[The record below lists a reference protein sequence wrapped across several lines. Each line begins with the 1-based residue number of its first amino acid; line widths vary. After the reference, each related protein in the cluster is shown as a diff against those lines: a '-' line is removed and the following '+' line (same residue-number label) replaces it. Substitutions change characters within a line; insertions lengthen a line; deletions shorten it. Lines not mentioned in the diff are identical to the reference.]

1 MFFEDNQKTDTGGF
15 IVMSRFSFN
24 PFYEPEPSWAS
35 GRCGAFTN
43 PDIQAFH
50 QSLAGYTPTPLIERP
65 ALARQLGVRALYIK
79 DEAHRFGIKAFKA
92 LGASYAIFRYLKREW
107 ESLYGNDFD
116 VDAFQDPGKMAR
128 VREKTFC
135 AATDGNHGRAVAWTA
150 RKLNQRAVI
159 YMPDN
164 TVQARI
170 DNIEIEGARVILV
183 KGTFDDCVARCDADA
198 RANDWIAIADIALKE
213 DMEIPNHIM
222 AGYSTLFHELD
233 TLNTPEKPQI
243 DLLLLQA
250 GVGGFAAAGSWF
262 YTHRYGKNRPYLI
275 CVEPTESDC
284 LLESIRSGNG
294 APRETLGKQTS
305 IMAGLNCGTPSM
317 TAWPIIKD
325 AVDAFIAIEDPYAEE
340 AIRAYYYAESGDIP
354 IVSCESGASGLAG
367 LMALCRESAL
377 EPIRQRI
384 GLSDCSVLLVNTE
397 GDTDPVN
404 FNQIINASGSWRG

>member
-1 MFFEDNQKTDTGGF
+1 
-15 IVMSRFSFN
+15 MSRFSFN

-43 PDIQAFH
+43 PDIQTFH
-50 QSLAGYTPTPLIERP
+50 RSLAGYTPTPLIERP
-65 ALARQLGVRALYIK
+65 ALAGKLGVRKLYIK

-92 LGASYAIFRYLKREW
+92 LGASYAIFRYLKGEW
-107 ESLYGNDFD
+107 KSLYGDEFG
-116 VDAFQDPGKMAR
+116 VDAFQDSGKM
-128 VREKTFC
+128 VRLGEKTFC

-150 RKLNQRAVI
+150 RKLKQRAVI

-170 DNIEIEGARVILV
+170 DNIENEGARVVLV
-183 KGTFDDCVARCDADA
+183 KGTFDDCVTRCDADA
-198 RANDWIAIADIALKE
+198 RANGWIAIADIAFKG

-222 AGYSTLFHELD
+222 AGYSTIFHELD

-243 DLLLLQA
+243 DLVLLQA

-262 YTHRYGKNRPYLI
+262 YTHRYGRNRPYLV

-284 LLESIRSGNG
+284 FLESIRSGKG
-294 APRETLGKQTS
+294 APRETLGNQTS
-305 IMAGLNCGTPSM
+305 IMAGLNCGTPSAA
-317 TAWPIIKD
+317 AWPIIKN
-325 AVDAFIAIEDPYAEE
+325 AADAFIAIEDHYAEE
-340 AIRAYYYAESGDIP
+340 AIRAYHYAESGDLP
-354 IVSCESGASGLAG
+354 IVSCESGASSLAG

-377 EPIRQRI
+377 KPIRDKIRLP
-384 GLSDCSVLLVNTE
+384 GCSVLLVNTE

-404 FNQIINASGSWRG
+404 FNRIINAPHS